1 MLDLSI
7 LLPPLVPVALAL
19 TTSPAFRIK
28 KRAHDEQP
36 LFSTPNFFNHLLADQ
51 RGISAMEYTVVAGAA
66 LSMAWVFFIALGVA
80 FSETNGGALA

>member
-19 TTSPAFRIK
+19 TTSPAFKIK

-36 LFSTPNFFNHLLADQ
+36 MFSAPNFFNHLLADQ
-51 RGISAMEYTVVAGAA
+51 RGISLMEYTVVAGAA
-66 LSMAWVFFIALGVA
+66 ISMAWVFFIALGVA
-80 FSETNGGALA
+80 LNEANGGTLA